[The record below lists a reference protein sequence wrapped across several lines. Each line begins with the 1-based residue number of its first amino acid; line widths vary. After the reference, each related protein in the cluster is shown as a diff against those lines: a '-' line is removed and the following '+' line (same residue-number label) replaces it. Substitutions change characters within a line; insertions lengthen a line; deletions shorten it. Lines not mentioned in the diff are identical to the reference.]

1 MYRYTSTRYRYGC
14 TGIQVRDTSTL
25 YRYRCTGT
33 YVQVGPTVHTKIG
46 HNSTH
51 KNWSRKYTHF
61 GDQKYTLIWRQKI
74 HNYSRPVNTR
84 RGRVSTSTGGRNNCY
99 VKVLPVPVP
108 DTTSTRTCFWTLG
121 ATENIR
127 ERNYLKYGE
136 VHRSIVPRYKLR
148 TKKLGT
154 TFVKYG

>member
-1 MYRYTSTRYRYGC
+1 MHRYTG
-14 TGIQVRDTSTL
+14 TL

-46 HNSTH
+46 HKSTH
-51 KNWSRKYTHF
+51 QNWPQKYTNF
-61 GDQKYTLIWRQKI
+61 GDQKVHTDLETKI

-127 ERNYLKYGE
+127 ERNYLRYEE
-136 VHRSIVPRYKLR
+136 VHSSIVPGYKLR
-148 TKKLGT
+148 TNNLGT
-154 TFVKYG
+154 ILV

>member
-1 MYRYTSTRYRYGC
+1 MYRYTSTRYRYGR

-51 KNWSRKYTHF
+51 KNWSQQYT
-61 GDQKYTLIWRQKI
+61 QKLVTKV
-74 HNYSRPVNTR
+74 HTFSRPKNTR

-127 ERNYLKYGE
+127 ERNYLRYE
-136 VHRSIVPRYKLR
+136 DLHSSIVPGYKLR
-148 TKKLGT
+148 TNNLGT
-154 TFVKYG
+154 ILV

>member
-1 MYRYTSTRYRYGC
+1 MYRYVC
-14 TGIQVRDTSTL
+14 TGRT
-25 YRYRCTGT
+25 
-33 YVQVGPTVHTKIG
+33 
-46 HNSTH
+46 NSTH
-51 KNWSRKYTHF
+51 KNRSQQYT
-61 GDQKYTLIWRQKI
+61 QKLVTKVHTFWRPKVHTDLETKI

-121 ATENIR
+121 AKENIR

-136 VHRSIVPRYKLR
+136 VHGSMVPGYKLR
-148 TKKLGT
+148 TDN
-154 TFVKYG
+154 

>member
-1 MYRYTSTRYRYGC
+1 MYRYVC
-14 TGIQVRDTSTL
+14 TGRT
-25 YRYRCTGT
+25 
-33 YVQVGPTVHTKIG
+33 
-46 HNSTH
+46 NSTH
-51 KNWSRKYTHF
+51 KNWSQKYTHF
-61 GDQKYTLIWRQKI
+61 GDQKVHTDLETKI

-127 ERNYLKYGE
+127 ERNYLRYEE
-136 VHRSIVPRYKLR
+136 VHSSIVPGYKLR
-148 TKKLGT
+148 TNNLGT
-154 TFVKYG
+154 ILV

>member
-1 MYRYTSTRYRYGC
+1 MYRYTSTRYRYA
-14 TGIQVRDTSTL
+14 IQVRM
-25 YRYRCTGT
+25 YRYVCTGRT
-33 YVQVGPTVHTKIG
+33 
-46 HNSTH
+46 NSTH

-136 VHRSIVPRYKLR
+136 VHRSMVPGYKSR
-148 TKKLGT
+148 TNNFGT
-154 TFVKYG
+154 ILV